1 MSKKFSKQTLVPMT
15 AAAIGVAMISMAA
28 YAGAKSTKDGA
39 FTAAQAERGKTVYD
53 ASCGNC
59 HQADFYRER
68 LTRFQDKPI
77 SQLFEVISTSMPAD
91 NIGGLSNAEY
101 RDVLAYIFSITG
113 SPAGSEELTEENIES
128 INVGPVQ

>member
-1 MSKKFSKQTLVPMT
+1 MSKKFSKQTLVSMT
-15 AAAIGVAMISMAA
+15 AAAVGVAMISMAA

-39 FTAAQAERGKTVYD
+39 YTTAQAERGKVVYD

-68 LTRFQDKPI
+68 LTRFQSKPV
-77 SQLFEVISTSMPAD
+77 SELFEVVATSMPAD
-91 NIGGLSNAEY
+91 NIGGLLTSEY
-101 RDVLAYIFSITG
+101 IDALAYIFSITG
-113 SPAGSEELTEENIES
+113 SPAGSEELTKENMES

>member
-1 MSKKFSKQTLVPMT
+1 
-15 AAAIGVAMISMAA
+15 
-28 YAGAKSTKDGA
+28 
-39 FTAAQAERGKTVYD
+39 
-53 ASCGNC
+53 
-59 HQADFYRER
+59 
-68 LTRFQDKPI
+68 
-77 SQLFEVISTSMPAD
+77 MPAD

>member
-1 MSKKFSKQTLVPMT
+1 MSKKFSKQTFVSMT
-15 AAAIGVAMISMAA
+15 AAAVGVAMISMAA

-39 FTAAQAERGKTVYD
+39 FTSEQAERGKVVYD

-59 HQADFYRER
+59 HLADFYRDR

-77 SQLFEVISTSMPAD
+77 SELFEVISTSMPAD